1 MVGSAARLIKG
12 VSVCLCHR
20 GGQGRGGLCGARW
33 GGGERIYAGVADT
46 GEPHIRRSLAT
57 DSSQVGD
64 CKQAPAP
71 RHAVESLGK

>member
-1 MVGSAARLIKG
+1 M
-12 VSVCLCHR
+12 
-20 GGQGRGGLCGARW
+20 GRG

>member
-1 MVGSAARLIKG
+1 MSVSSRWAGKG
-12 VSVCLCHR
+12 RAVW
-20 GGQGRGGLCGARW
+20 GAV